1 MMTNW
6 ETIQGI
12 GTTEAHARLIT
23 ESFRRLLGRALVE
36 VGEGESVRDK
46 LYDAPIVVLSH
57 GTEEDPVLNY
67 GNSAAQSLWERDWAD
82 FTSIPSRLT
91 AEPMVRAERDQ
102 FLKKVAEQ
110 GFDDDFNGIR
120 ISSSGRRI
128 AIERGIVWNLI
139 DEQGVYRGQAAA
151 FATYGYIE

>member
-1 MMTNW
+1 MAKW
-6 ETIQGI
+6 ETIAGI

-23 ESFRRLLGRALVE
+23 GSFQRLLGRALVE
-36 VGEGESVRDK
+36 VNEGESVRDK

-57 GTEEDPVLNY
+57 GTEDDPVLNY
-67 GNSAAQSLWERDWAD
+67 GNAAAQALWEREWAD

-91 AEPMVRAERDQ
+91 AEPMERAERDQ

-110 GFDDDFNGIR
+110 GYDDDFNGIR